1 VLLYKLSWLK
11 IGVRYK
17 PCKLGETQMSE
28 QEQDFNSFQEHLE
41 RIFKDLE
48 DGVFIT
54 ADEIGDL
61 RYACGLPSPV
71 RKNPVLKAV
80 FDDYS
85 TIFGAKQ

>member
-1 VLLYKLSWLK
+1 MSRVNRRTL
-11 IGVRYK
+11 
-17 PCKLGETQMSE
+17 MSE
-28 QEQDFNSFQEHLE
+28 QDQDLHSFQQHLE

-71 RKNPVLKAV
+71 KPNPVLKAI
-80 FDDYS
+80 FNDYS
-85 TIFGAKQ
+85 NIFRN

>member
-1 VLLYKLSWLK
+1 
-11 IGVRYK
+11 
-17 PCKLGETQMSE
+17 MSE

-61 RYACGLPSPV
+61 RYACGLPSPIRNTNV
-71 RKNPVLKAV
+71 NPVLRDVINDFANV
-80 FDDYS
+80 FGLQNFP
-85 TIFGAKQ
+85 TIRGEK